1 MLSGHLT
8 ALPCPLRCVRIM
20 QEHYPHWT
28 CGFAEPGKEE
38 EQMDVNSAL
47 YGQFLSILR
56 EELAPALG
64 CTEPIAI
71 AYAAAVAAE
80 KAGRPPRSI
89 HVECSGNIIKN
100 VKSVIVPNSDGMR
113 GIAAA
118 ALLGALG
125 GDPAKK
131 LEVLETVR
139 PEHIAQARQMEADG
153 ICTVSLAEGRMGLYI
168 RLTLECG
175 AHTAAVTLCG
185 SHTNITE
192 LTVDGEPLVRKDF
205 AGQEETD
212 RSGLSLSAILDFA
225 QTAALDD
232 LTPILEPQWRY
243 NLAISQ
249 EGLTGEYGA
258 QVGRTLLACS
268 CPDDLFARL
277 RASAAAGS
285 DARMNGC
292 TMPVVINSGSG
303 NQGITVSVPVILYG
317 LSKGLPQETIY
328 RALALSNL
336 TAIYQKAGIGRL
348 SAYCGAVSAAVGAA
362 AGITWLS
369 GGGLREIGM
378 TVVNGLANVSGI
390 VCDGAKASC
399 AAKIAAALEGSLLGH
414 RLAMAGRCFAP
425 GDGIVQPTADETVV
439 TVGRLGRD
447 GMRETDIEILNIM
460 LGH

>member
-1 MLSGHLT
+1 MYRTGS
-8 ALPCPLRCVRIM
+8 AV
-20 QEHYPHWT
+20 
-28 CGFAEPGKEE
+28 FAEPGKEE
-38 EQMDVNSAL
+38 EQMDINSAL
-47 YGQFLSILR
+47 YGQFLSILK

-80 KAGRPPRSI
+80 KAGRPPRSL

-139 PEHIAQARQMEADG
+139 PEHIAQARQMETDG
-153 ICTVSLAEGRMGLYI
+153 VCTVSLAEGRMGLYI
-168 RLTLECG
+168 RLTLESG
-175 AHTAAVTLCG
+175 AHAATVTLCG

-192 LTVDGEPLVRKDF
+192 LIVDGEPLVRKDF

-258 QVGRTLLACS
+258 QVGKTLLACS

-277 RASAAAGS
+277 RAAAAAGS

-439 TVGRLGRD
+439 TVGRLGRE